1 MSVPRVWLITGTSSG
16 FGRRFV
22 TSILRRGDKVIAS
35 ARNLNAIRKE
45 EFFPQSDRLRTMQLD
60 VSADEPTIKDKA
72 REALSFWGRVDV
84 LINNAGYSFKVLA
97 EDARWAPPSSLRVT
111 QFQTNLYGPA
121 ALTTALLPQ
130 MRSRKEGT
138 IVMIGSRSSWNPI
151 ETLSLYAASK
161 AALRVY
167 SESLAKELSV
177 LYPNIRIIIV
187 EPSGFRTEQ
196 NVLGYPFHIPANPD
210 PVYDAMR
217 RRTQELLVAL
227 DGKQRGDP
235 QKAVEVIIDAVR
247 GEGVARARL
256 DVSSSGSG
264 SVSPIYLPLG
274 REANSDIEAK
284 CAKMVEVVKTW
295 RDVTDD
301 LDHDGTDSVDLT
313 RWGNN

>member
-1 MSVPRVWLITGTSSG
+1 
-16 FGRRFV
+16 
-22 TSILRRGDKVIAS
+22 
-35 ARNLNAIRKE
+35 
-45 EFFPQSDRLRTMQLD
+45 MQLD

-97 EDARWAPPSSLRVT
+97 EDASLADFQT

-130 MRSRKEGT
+130 CVVEKRE
-138 IVMIGSRSSWNPI
+138 P
-151 ETLSLYAASK
+151 LHCSLYAASK

-177 LYPNIRIIIV
+177 LYPISGSSSSK
-187 EPSGFRTEQ
+187 PSGFRTEQ

-210 PVYDAMR
+210 PVYDANAEAG
-217 RRTQELLVAL
+217 TQELLVAL

-247 GEGVARARL
+247 EKG
-256 DVSSSGSG
+256 
-264 SVSPIYLPLG
+264 
-274 REANSDIEAK
+274 
-284 CAKMVEVVKTW
+284 
-295 RDVTDD
+295 
-301 LDHDGTDSVDLT
+301 
-313 RWGNN
+313 